1 MNLFSVEQ
9 LASATSAPY
18 GNAKTYHQPLLDGM
32 TRFNIDNLQRQAAF
46 LATVAVES
54 QHLSAVEEGLY
65 YKDASRLARIY
76 PRAFKSMADAEP
88 YARNPKGLGEL
99 LYKGYW
105 GRGLIQL
112 TWRRNY
118 ERASEALGYDS
129 VGNPALVAEPKHA
142 ALTAAWY
149 WYDVNCNE
157 LMSKRHMA
165 SPRCG
170 WCTLALPYGALVA
183 VASCSTVKLI
193 VIPR

>member
-32 TRFNIDNLQRQAAF
+32 TRFNIDSPQRQAAF

-54 QHLSAVEEGLY
+54 AHLSAVEEGLY
-65 YKDASRLARIY
+65 YKDPARLARIY
-76 PRAFKSMADAEP
+76 PRAFKNAAAAVP
-88 YARNPKGLGEL
+88 YVRNPQGLSEL
-99 LYKGYW
+99 LYKGYA
-105 GRGLIQL
+105 GKGLIQL

-118 ERASEALGYDS
+118 ERAGEALGYDY

-149 WYDVNCNE
+149 WHDAKCNDPADRGDMTEVTRRVNGPA
-157 LMSKRHMA
+157 LMH
-165 SPRCG
+165 
-170 WCTLALPYGALVA
+170 LAERKAQYEIALKA
-183 VASCSTVKLI
+183 LA
-193 VIPR
+193 